1 MYRMPRHPSS
11 ASPFLGL
18 YPTALV
24 LEYQGKFL
32 ALSDLDEHSYKE
44 ERIVISRGVE
54 IVKFS
59 TCPGTSKWP

>member
-18 YPTALV
+18 YPTVLV
-24 LEYQGKFL
+24 LEDQGKFL

-44 ERIVISRGVE
+44 ESIVTGFPQ
-54 IVKFS
+54 KFNS
-59 TCPGTSKWP
+59 TIP